1 VKIWTRRLE
10 WAPVWTAR
18 ALWLVGATSIA
29 SALSPAMADRLSLLT
44 SALPE
49 FAPSVARATTVAL
62 GVAALLV
69 ARGLRRRKR
78 RAWQVALAVTAT
90 VSLLHLVK
98 GLDVEP
104 ALVSMGASALLLA
117 TRRAFTGAPDPRSWQ
132 RTALALCGS
141 SALAVVVGT
150 AVLLVD
156 RDGQPHRLSLLA
168 AAGDAAAGLVG
179 LAPTG
184 PNAPV
189 GGPRLTTLALLGALV
204 VVTTTATLLRPA
216 GGPHPLQPEEEG
228 RLRALLDHEGESDS
242 LGYFA
247 LRRDKSVLFSPTG
260 KAAVAYRVVGGVSL
274 ASGDPLGDPEAWPGA
289 IEAWLAESQRFAW
302 IPSVLGASH
311 RGAEAYHRAGLD
323 ALELG
328 DEAVL
333 QVGCFSLDG
342 RTMRSVRQAVN
353 RVCRLGYSS
362 DVAGMDRLSPVEL
375 DEISEVADRWRAGAT
390 ERGFSMALG
399 RLGDRSDTG
408 CVVARARKD
417 DGSLVA
423 VLHLV
428 PWGLDGLSLD
438 LMRRSPDCDNGVVEL
453 MVTDLMCRLTGTGIS
468 QVSLNF
474 AVFRGV
480 FERGSRLGAG
490 PVLRLWRAVLLRAS
504 RFWQLESLY
513 RANAKYSPEWRPRF
527 LCFAEARDLPRVL
540 VAALQAEAFLPP
552 LRLFPSRTTGS
563 VDVVDER
570 PARAPVRYQSSA

>member
-1 VKIWTRRLE
+1 
-10 WAPVWTAR
+10 
-18 ALWLVGATSIA
+18 
-29 SALSPAMADRLSLLT
+29 
-44 SALPE
+44 
-49 FAPSVARATTVAL
+49 
-62 GVAALLV
+62 
-69 ARGLRRRKR
+69 
-78 RAWQVALAVTAT
+78 
-90 VSLLHLVK
+90 
-98 GLDVEP
+98 
-104 ALVSMGASALLLA
+104 
-117 TRRAFTGAPDPRSWQ
+117 
-132 RTALALCGS
+132 
-141 SALAVVVGT
+141 
-150 AVLLVD
+150 
-156 RDGQPHRLSLLA
+156 
-168 AAGDAAAGLVG
+168 
-179 LAPTG
+179 
-184 PNAPV
+184 
-189 GGPRLTTLALLGALV
+189 
-204 VVTTTATLLRPA
+204 
-216 GGPHPLQPEEEG
+216 
-228 RLRALLDHEGESDS
+228 
-242 LGYFA
+242 
-247 LRRDKSVLFSPTG
+247 
-260 KAAVAYRVVGGVSL
+260 
-274 ASGDPLGDPEAWPGA
+274 
-289 IEAWLAESQRFAW
+289 
-302 IPSVLGASH
+302 VLGASH